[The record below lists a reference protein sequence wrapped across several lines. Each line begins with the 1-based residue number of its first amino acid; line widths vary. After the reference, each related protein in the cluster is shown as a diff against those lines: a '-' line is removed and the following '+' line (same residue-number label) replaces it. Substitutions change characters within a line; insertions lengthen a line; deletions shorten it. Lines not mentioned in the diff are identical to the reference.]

1 MRITHFA
8 VYGLFGIFDH
18 DVALRLDDRVTIIHG
33 PNGYGKTSLLRLV
46 DSLCRAS
53 LQEVGRIPFQTFV
66 MTFDDGRRLEVER
79 SSERGK
85 AATSCRLRLMSGNH
99 ILASVDTPTG
109 DVTSIEMQAIR
120 RNYPFMHQINE
131 DFWEDVNDG
140 EIIPTE
146 LMRSRFNLPPPR
158 REKIEWFSNL
168 VEPLNVK
175 LIETSRLT
183 KQSPA
188 ESRRRR
194 PDAGEWSP
202 SLAVQKYARDL
213 SVRIKTTLANYAER
227 SQRLDQ
233 SFPIRL
239 LELNQF
245 PMDSMSSEL
254 ISERIKNL
262 ELKRTRLR
270 DAGLLEQDEKQGR
283 IPTNIDDSVQ
293 GVLSMYIKDV
303 EEKLTGFNEIL
314 AKIELL
320 QQILSAHF
328 TFKHLKVSKED
339 GFAVYTDGG
348 ELLDVS
354 RLSSGEQHL
363 IVLVYELLFTDRPDS
378 LILIDEP
385 EISLH
390 VEWQLAFLSDLQ
402 QIAKVASHDVILAT
416 HSPQIVNDRLDLL
429 VPFNNPPVRA

>member
-1 MRITHFA
+1 
-8 VYGLFGIFDH
+8 VFDH
-18 DVALRLDDRVTIIHG
+18 EVSLRLEERVTIIHG

-46 DSLCRAS
+46 HSLCQGS
-53 LQEVGRIPFQTFV
+53 LQEVGRIPFQTFI
-66 MTFDDGRRLEVER
+66 MSFEDGRRLEVQR
-79 SSERGK
+79 TGGAK
-85 AATSCRLRLMSGNH
+85 NLPTSCRLRLMSRNH
-99 ILASVDTPTG
+99 ILASTDAQVGDITTVDRQ
-109 DVTSIEMQAIR
+109 MLR
-120 RNYPFMHQINE
+120 RSFPFLRQINE
-131 DFWEDVNDG
+131 DYWEDTSDG
-140 EIIPTE
+140 ELISNDA
-146 LMRSRFNLPPPR
+146 LRVRFNLSTARP
-158 REKIEWFSNL
+158 EKIEWFSNL
-168 VEPLNVK
+168 MEPLNVK

-183 KQSPA
+183 KDMLVDN
-188 ESRRRR
+188 RRRR
-194 PDAGEWSP
+194 VGPAEWNP
-202 SLAVQKYARDL
+202 SLAVQKYASDL
-213 SVRIKTTLANYAER
+213 SSRIKATLANYAER
-227 SQRLDQ
+227 AQRLDQ

-239 LELNQF
+239 LELNRI
-245 PMDSMSSEL
+245 PSERVSSDQ

-262 ELKRTRLR
+262 EKKRARLR
-270 DAGLLEQDEKQGR
+270 DAGLLEQDEKQEK

-303 EEKLTGFNEIL
+303 EEKLTGFDEIL
-314 AKIELL
+314 TKIELL

-328 TFKHLKVSKED
+328 SFKRLRVSKED
-339 GFAVYTDGG
+339 GFAVYTDK
-348 ELLDVS
+348 EEALDVA

-429 VPFNNPPVRA
+429 VPFNSPTVNA